1 MQNEIWL
8 WSAAFTGTVEG
19 LIQGPSADVRTRW
32 DWPERRD
39 RLVGW
44 LREVEAARDL
54 YRHGNAQPLRSLYDH
69 WRNLAGD
76 DIREQAR
83 IASETHQRFGFSSGD

>member
-1 MQNEIWL
+1 
-8 WSAAFTGTVEG
+8 
-19 LIQGPSADVRTRW
+19 
-32 DWPERRD
+32 
-39 RLVGW
+39 VGW

-54 YRHGNAQPLRSLYDH
+54 YRHGNAQPLRLLYDH